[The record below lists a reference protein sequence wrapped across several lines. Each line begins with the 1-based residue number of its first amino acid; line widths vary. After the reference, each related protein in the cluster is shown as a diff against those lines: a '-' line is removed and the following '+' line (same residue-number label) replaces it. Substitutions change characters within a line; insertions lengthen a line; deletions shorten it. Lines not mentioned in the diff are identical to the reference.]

1 MPRHIACLTFDFDAI
16 SIWIARGMTSPT
28 PISRGEFGLVG
39 VKRIL
44 GLLDRYHI
52 KSTFFIPGHTIE
64 TFPDACREIV
74 MAGHD
79 IGHHGWTHLSPVT
92 MAPEEEERELLRGLE
107 AVKRLTGRM
116 PLGYRSPV
124 WDHSTQ
130 TVALLVKH
138 GFLYDSSMM
147 ANDYTPYRARSGD
160 LIELQAPA
168 RFGPATRLIEI
179 PVSWTLDDAPHFELV
194 RTPNWVQQGLMN
206 ASAVLENW
214 IEDFAYMTQTTD
226 WGALTYTCHPYCIG
240 RGHRMRMLERL
251 VQRLIDHGAVFETMA
266 AVAEE
271 YDRRSPHGSAECA
284 AVQGN

>member
-28 PISRGEFGLVG
+28 PISRGEFGLIG

-44 GLLDRYHI
+44 ELLDRYGI
-52 KSTFFIPGHTIE
+52 KATFFIPGHTIE
-64 TFPDACREIV
+64 TFPDACSEIV
-74 MAGHD
+74 TAGHE

-92 MAPEEEERELLRGLE
+92 MPPEEEERELIRGLDS
-107 AVKRLTGRM
+107 VKRLMGSLPR
-116 PLGYRSPV
+116 GYRSPV
-124 WDHSTQ
+124 WDHSAQ
-130 TVALLVKH
+130 TVALLAKH

-160 LIELQAPA
+160 VITLQEPA
-168 RFGPATRLIEI
+168 RLGPATPLIEI

-194 RTPNWVQQGLMN
+194 RTANWVQQGLMN

-214 IEDFAYMTQTTD
+214 IEDFAYMTETTQ

-251 VQRLIDHGAVFETMA
+251 VLRLREQGAAFETMV

-271 YDRRSPHGSAECA
+271 YDRLWPHEP
-284 AVQGN
+284 VQR